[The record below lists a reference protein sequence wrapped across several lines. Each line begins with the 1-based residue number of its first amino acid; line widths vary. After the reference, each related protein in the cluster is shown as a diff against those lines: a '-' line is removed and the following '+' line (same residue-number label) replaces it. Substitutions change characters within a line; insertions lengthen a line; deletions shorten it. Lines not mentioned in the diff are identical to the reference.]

1 MKIENLPQ
9 MNNPDQYVILDA
21 SALITLLSE
30 ERGHEIVASVLS
42 KSIMSSVN
50 IAEVAK
56 FLIEKR
62 HLTKEEV
69 SNIIHSLI
77 ETIIPFDTNL
87 ALTSADIIRQTKI
100 LGLSLGD
107 RACLALAISTG
118 YTVYSSDKIWSKV
131 ELGCKV
137 VVIR

>member
-1 MKIENLPQ
+1 

-30 ERGHEIVASVLS
+30 EKGHEVVASILP

-50 IAEVAK
+50 VAEVAK

-62 HLTKEEV
+62 GLSKEEV

-77 ETIIPFDTNL
+77 EKIMSFDTKL
-87 ALTSADIIRQTKI
+87 ALTSADIISQTKS

-118 YTVYSSDKIWSKV
+118 YTVYSSDKIWSQL
-131 ELGCKV
+131 ELDCKI

>member
-1 MKIENLPQ
+1 MSNS
-9 MNNPDQYVILDA
+9 DQYVILDA

-30 ERGHEIVASVLS
+30 ENGHETVASVLP

-56 FLIEKR
+56 YLIEKR
-62 HLTKEEV
+62 GLTKEEV
-69 SNIIHSLI
+69 ANIIQSLV

-87 ALTSADIIRQTKI
+87 ALTSADIIRQTKS

-107 RACLALAISTG
+107 RACIALAISTG
-118 YTVYSSDKIWSKV
+118 HTVYSSDRIWSRL
-131 ELGCKV
+131 ELGCKII
-137 VVIR
+137 VIR

>member
-1 MKIENLPQ
+1 
-9 MNNPDQYVILDA
+9 MNNSDQYVILDA

-30 ERGHEIVASVLS
+30 EKGNETVASVLP
-42 KSIMSSVN
+42 KSVMSSVN

-62 HLTKEEV
+62 NLNKEEV
-69 SNIIHSLI
+69 SNIIQSLI
-77 ETIIPFDTNL
+77 ETIIPFDTQL
-87 ALTSADIIRQTKI
+87 ALISADIVSHTKA

-118 YTVYSSDKIWSKV
+118 YTVYSSDRIWSKLD
-131 ELGCKV
+131 LGCKIV
-137 VVIR
+137 LIR

>member
-1 MKIENLPQ
+1 

-30 ERGHEIVASVLS
+30 EKGHEVVASILP

-50 IAEVAK
+50 VAEVAK

-62 HLTKEEV
+62 GLSKEEV

-77 ETIIPFDTNL
+77 EKIMPFDTKL
-87 ALTSADIIRQTKI
+87 ALTSAAIIIQTKS

-118 YTVYSSDKIWSKV
+118 YTVYSSDRIWSQL
-131 ELGCKV
+131 ELDCKI

>member
-1 MKIENLPQ
+1 
-9 MNNPDQYVILDA
+9 MNNSDQYVILDA

-30 ERGHEIVASVLS
+30 EKGSETVASILP

-62 HLTKEEV
+62 NLNKEEV
-69 SNIIHSLI
+69 SNIIQSLI
-77 ETIIPFDTNL
+77 ETIIPFDTQL
-87 ALTSADIIRQTKI
+87 ALISADIVRDTKS

-118 YTVYSSDKIWSKV
+118 YTVYSSDRIWSKLD
-131 ELGCKV
+131 LGCKI

>member
-1 MKIENLPQ
+1 

-30 ERGHEIVASVLS
+30 EKGHEVVASILP

-50 IAEVAK
+50 VAEVAK

-62 HLTKEEV
+62 GLSKEEV

-77 ETIIPFDTNL
+77 EKIMPFDTKL
-87 ALTSADIIRQTKI
+87 ALTSSDIISQTKS

-118 YTVYSSDKIWSKV
+118 YTVYSSDKIWSQL
-131 ELGCKV
+131 ELDCKI

>member
-1 MKIENLPQ
+1 

-30 ERGHEIVASVLS
+30 EKGHEVVASILP

-50 IAEVAK
+50 VAEVAK

-62 HLTKEEV
+62 GLSKEEV

-77 ETIIPFDTNL
+77 EKIMPFDTKL
-87 ALTSADIIRQTKI
+87 ALTSAAIIIQTKS

-118 YTVYSSDKIWSKV
+118 YTVYSSDKIWSQL
-131 ELGCKV
+131 ELDCKI

>member
-1 MKIENLPQ
+1 

-30 ERGHEIVASVLS
+30 EKGHEVVASILP

-50 IAEVAK
+50 VAEVAK

-62 HLTKEEV
+62 GLSREEV

-77 ETIIPFDTNL
+77 EKIMPFDTKL
-87 ALTSADIIRQTKI
+87 ALTSSDIISQTKS

-118 YTVYSSDKIWSKV
+118 YTVYSSDRIWSQL
-131 ELGCKV
+131 ELDCKI

>member
-1 MKIENLPQ
+1 
-9 MNNPDQYVILDA
+9 MNNADQYVILDA

-30 ERGHEIVASVLS
+30 EKGYEVVASILT

-50 IAEVAK
+50 VAEVAK

-62 HLTKEEV
+62 GLSKEEV

-77 ETIIPFDTNL
+77 EKIMPFDTKL
-87 ALTSADIIRQTKI
+87 ALTSAAIIIQTKS

-118 YTVYSSDKIWSKV
+118 YTVYSSDRIWSQL
-131 ELGCKV
+131 ELDCKI

>member
-1 MKIENLPQ
+1 

-30 ERGHEIVASVLS
+30 EKGHEVVASILP

-50 IAEVAK
+50 VAEVAK

-62 HLTKEEV
+62 GLSKEEV

-77 ETIIPFDTNL
+77 EKIMPFDTKL
-87 ALTSADIIRQTKI
+87 ALTSSDIISQTKS

-118 YTVYSSDKIWSKV
+118 YTVYSSDRIWSQL
-131 ELGCKV
+131 ELDCKI

>member
-1 MKIENLPQ
+1 

-30 ERGHEIVASVLS
+30 EKGHEVVASILP

-50 IAEVAK
+50 VAEVAK

-62 HLTKEEV
+62 GLSKEEV

-77 ETIIPFDTNL
+77 EKIMLFDTKL
-87 ALTSADIIRQTKI
+87 ALTSADIISQTKS

-118 YTVYSSDKIWSKV
+118 YTVYSSDRIWSQL
-131 ELGCKV
+131 ELDCKI

>member
-1 MKIENLPQ
+1 
-9 MNNPDQYVILDA
+9 MNNPDQYLILDA

-30 ERGHEIVASVLS
+30 EKGYEVVASILT

-50 IAEVAK
+50 VAEVAK

-62 HLTKEEV
+62 GLSKEEV

-77 ETIIPFDTNL
+77 EKIMPFDTKL
-87 ALTSADIIRQTKI
+87 ALTSSDIISQTKS

-118 YTVYSSDKIWSKV
+118 YTVYSSDRIWSQL
-131 ELGCKV
+131 ELDCKI

>member
-1 MKIENLPQ
+1 

-30 ERGHEIVASVLS
+30 EKGNETVASVLP
-42 KSIMSSVN
+42 KSVMSSVN

-62 HLTKEEV
+62 NLNKEEV
-69 SNIIHSLI
+69 SNIIQSLI
-77 ETIIPFDTNL
+77 ETIIPFDTQL
-87 ALTSADIIRQTKI
+87 ALISADIVRQTKS

-118 YTVYSSDKIWSKV
+118 YTVYSSDRIWSKLD
-131 ELGCKV
+131 LGCKIV
-137 VVIR
+137 LIR

>member
-1 MKIENLPQ
+1 

-30 ERGHEIVASVLS
+30 EKGHEVVASILP

-50 IAEVAK
+50 VAEVAK

-62 HLTKEEV
+62 GLSKEEV

-77 ETIIPFDTNL
+77 EKIMPFDTKL
-87 ALTSADIIRQTKI
+87 ALTSSDIISQTKS

-107 RACLALAISTG
+107 RACLALAISNG
-118 YTVYSSDKIWSKV
+118 YTVYSSDKIWSQL
-131 ELGCKV
+131 ELDCKI

>member
-1 MKIENLPQ
+1 

-30 ERGHEIVASVLS
+30 EKGNETVASVLP
-42 KSIMSSVN
+42 KSVMSSVN

-62 HLTKEEV
+62 NLNKEEV
-69 SNIIHSLI
+69 SNIIQSLI
-77 ETIIPFDTNL
+77 ETIIPFDMQL
-87 ALTSADIIRQTKI
+87 ALISADIVRQTKS

-118 YTVYSSDKIWSKV
+118 YTVYSSDRIWSKLD
-131 ELGCKV
+131 LGCKI

>member
-1 MKIENLPQ
+1 

-30 ERGHEIVASVLS
+30 EKGNETVASVLP
-42 KSIMSSVN
+42 KSVMSSVN

-62 HLTKEEV
+62 NLNKEEV
-69 SNIIHSLI
+69 SNIIQSLI
-77 ETIIPFDTNL
+77 ETIIPFDTQL
-87 ALTSADIIRQTKI
+87 ALISADIVRQTKS

-118 YTVYSSDKIWSKV
+118 YTVYSSDRIWSKLD
-131 ELGCKV
+131 LGCKI

>member
-1 MKIENLPQ
+1 
-9 MNNPDQYVILDA
+9 MNNSDQYVILDA

-30 ERGHEIVASVLS
+30 EKGNETVASVLP
-42 KSIMSSVN
+42 KSVMSSVN

-62 HLTKEEV
+62 NLNKEEV
-69 SNIIHSLI
+69 SNIIQSLI
-77 ETIIPFDTNL
+77 ETIIPFDTQL
-87 ALTSADIIRQTKI
+87 ALISADIVRDTKS

-118 YTVYSSDKIWSKV
+118 YTVYSSDRIWSKLD
-131 ELGCKV
+131 LGCKIV
-137 VVIR
+137 LIR

>member
-1 MKIENLPQ
+1 

-30 ERGHEIVASVLS
+30 EKGYEVVASILP

-50 IAEVAK
+50 VAEVAK

-62 HLTKEEV
+62 GLSKEEV

-77 ETIIPFDTNL
+77 EKIMPFDTKL
-87 ALTSADIIRQTKI
+87 ALKSAAIIIQTKS
-100 LGLSLGD
+100 LGL
-107 RACLALAISTG
+107 
-118 YTVYSSDKIWSKV
+118 
-131 ELGCKV
+131 
-137 VVIR
+137 

>member
-1 MKIENLPQ
+1 

-30 ERGHEIVASVLS
+30 EKGHEVVASILP

-50 IAEVAK
+50 VAEVAK

-62 HLTKEEV
+62 GLSREEV

-77 ETIIPFDTNL
+77 EKIMPFDTKL
-87 ALTSADIIRQTKI
+87 ALTSSDIISQTKS

-118 YTVYSSDKIWSKV
+118 YTVYSSDKIWSQL
-131 ELGCKV
+131 ELDCKI

>member
-1 MKIENLPQ
+1 

-30 ERGHEIVASVLS
+30 EKGYEVVAYILP

-50 IAEVAK
+50 VAEVAK

-62 HLTKEEV
+62 GLSKEEV

-77 ETIIPFDTNL
+77 EKIMPFDTKL
-87 ALTSADIIRQTKI
+87 ALTSAAIIIQTKS

-118 YTVYSSDKIWSKV
+118 YTVYSSDRIWSQL
-131 ELGCKV
+131 ELDCKI

>member
-1 MKIENLPQ
+1 

-30 ERGHEIVASVLS
+30 EKRYEVVASILP

-50 IAEVAK
+50 VAEVAK

-62 HLTKEEV
+62 GLSKEEV

-77 ETIIPFDTNL
+77 EKIMPFDTKL
-87 ALTSADIIRQTKI
+87 ALTSAAIIIQTKS

-118 YTVYSSDKIWSKV
+118 YTVYSSDRIWSQL
-131 ELGCKV
+131 ELDCKI

>member
-1 MKIENLPQ
+1 MSNS
-9 MNNPDQYVILDA
+9 DQYVILDA

-30 ERGHEIVASVLS
+30 ENGHEIVASVLP

-56 FLIEKR
+56 YLIEKR
-62 HLTKEEV
+62 GFTKEEV
-69 SNIIHSLI
+69 ANIIQSLV

-87 ALTSADIIRQTKI
+87 ALISADIIRHTRS

-118 YTVYSSDKIWSKV
+118 YTVYSSDRIWSQL
-131 ELGCKV
+131 ELNCKIV
-137 VVIR
+137 FIR

>member
-1 MKIENLPQ
+1 

-30 ERGHEIVASVLS
+30 EKGHEVVASILP

-50 IAEVAK
+50 VAEVAK

-62 HLTKEEV
+62 GLSKEEV

-77 ETIIPFDTNL
+77 EKIMPFDTKL
-87 ALTSADIIRQTKI
+87 ALKSAAIIIQTKS

-118 YTVYSSDKIWSKV
+118 YTVYSSDKIWSQL
-131 ELGCKV
+131 ELDCKI

>member
-1 MKIENLPQ
+1 

-21 SALITLLSE
+21 SALITLLYE
-30 ERGHEIVASVLS
+30 EKGYEIVASVLP

-50 IAEVAK
+50 VAEVAK

-62 HLTKEEV
+62 GLSKEEV

-77 ETIIPFDTNL
+77 EKIMPFDASL
-87 ALTSADIIRQTKI
+87 ALTSADIINQTKSS
-100 LGLSLGD
+100 GLSLGD

-118 YTVYSSDKIWSKV
+118 
-131 ELGCKV
+131 
-137 VVIR
+137 